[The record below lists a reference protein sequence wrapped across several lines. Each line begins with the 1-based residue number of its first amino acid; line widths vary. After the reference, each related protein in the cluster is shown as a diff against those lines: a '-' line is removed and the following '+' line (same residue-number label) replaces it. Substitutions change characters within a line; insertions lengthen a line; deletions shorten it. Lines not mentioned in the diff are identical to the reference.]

1 MEIKKA
7 EFVTSA
13 INASGYPKD
22 GLPQIAMVGKSN
34 VGKSS
39 LINAMT
45 RQNKLARVS
54 GQPGKTRLINF
65 FLVNDSFYL
74 VDLPGYGFARVSK
87 VEKESWGNMMNE
99 YFKKAYPLTC
109 IIMIVDIRHNPT
121 AEDKQ
126 MAEWIKYYQI
136 PVILV
141 ASKSDKLGKTRIKP
155 QVAHIR
161 KQLGLTAQ
169 VPVVPCSTV
178 SKEGLK
184 ELLEQLDAYIPQSD
198 SLSN

>member
-7 EFVTSA
+7 EFTTSA
-13 INASGYPKD
+13 VNASQYPGD
-22 GLPQIAMVGKSN
+22 ILPHIAMVGKSN

-45 RQNKLARVS
+45 NRTKLARVS

-87 VEKESWGNMMNE
+87 SEKESWGSMIND
-99 YFKKAYPLTC
+99 YFKKAAHLKC
-109 IIMIVDIRHNPT
+109 IILIIDIRHDPT
-121 AEDKQ
+121 AEDMQ
-126 MAEWIKYYQI
+126 MAEWIRYYQV
-136 PVILV
+136 PVLLA

-155 QVAHIR
+155 QAARIR
-161 KQLGLTAQ
+161 KQLGFTGD
-169 VPVVPCSTV
+169 VPVIPYSAV
-178 SKEGLK
+178 SKQGMED
-184 ELLEQLDAYIPQSD
+184 LLQQLDHY
-198 SLSN
+198 L